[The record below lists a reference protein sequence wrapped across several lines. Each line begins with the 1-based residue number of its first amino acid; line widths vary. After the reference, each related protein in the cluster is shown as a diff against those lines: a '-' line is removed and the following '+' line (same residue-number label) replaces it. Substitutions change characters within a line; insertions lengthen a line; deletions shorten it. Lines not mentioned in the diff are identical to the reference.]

1 MRSHLLPLY
10 VAVLFIHPVFA
21 QTLDPSP
28 GVKPGVVASAA
39 GATLTLD
46 EALARATDAN
56 PSLRAAAR
64 EVSAVEATILQART
78 RPNPELQGLVE
89 DLRNETRV
97 TTVQI
102 NQPIEL
108 GGKRGARIAVAEKNR
123 SAAALALDVQRAE
136 IRADVVTAF
145 ADVLA
150 AQEGVRLAQATAELA
165 QRASGVAARRVLAGR
180 VSPVEETRAR
190 VAEANARLE
199 AATAGYELT
208 AARKRL
214 AGLWGAAE
222 PDFAQV
228 QGNLESLPP
237 LPPLAELN
245 QQLETSPALLRARL
259 EIERRHALAQVERS
273 LRTPDVT
280 VSLGARR
287 NNELGLNQAVVGAS
301 LPLPLFNRNQ
311 GNILEAE
318 RRTDKARDE
327 LAAATVQAANSL
339 AQAHARLD
347 LARQS
352 VTTLR
357 EQILPGAQSAYDAAT
372 RGFELGKFN
381 FLDVLDAQRTLFQ
394 ARAQY
399 QRALAEAYRA
409 AAEIERV
416 LGGAIASAVPVD
428 ANLSTSRMKQESK

>member
-1 MRSHLLPLY
+1 MRSYLLPLGL
-10 VAVLFIHPVFA
+10 AVLFINPVFA
-21 QTLDPSP
+21 QTLDPSLSVRP
-28 GVKPGVVASAA
+28 VVAAPAS
-39 GATLTLD
+39 GASLTLD
-46 EALARATDAN
+46 EALSRATDAN
-56 PSLRAAAR
+56 PTLRAAAR

-89 DLRNETRV
+89 DLRNATRI
-97 TTVQI
+97 TTIQL
-102 NQPIEL
+102 NQPLEL
-108 GGKRGARIAVAEKNR
+108 GGKRGARIAAAETNR
-123 SAAALALDVQRAE
+123 SAASMALDVQRAE

-150 AQEGVRLAQATAELA
+150 AQEGVRLAQATADLA
-165 QRASGVAARRVLAGR
+165 QRASNVAVRRVLAGR

-190 VAEANARLE
+190 VAEANVRLE
-199 AATAGYELT
+199 FAVAVNELAAS
-208 AARKRL
+208 RKRL
-214 AGLWGAAE
+214 AGLWGAAV

-237 LPPLAELN
+237 LPALTDLN

-259 EIERRHALAQVERS
+259 EIERRNALTRVERS

-280 VSLGARR
+280 ISLGARR
-287 NNELGLNQAVVGAS
+287 NNELGLNQAIVGAS

-327 LAAATVQAANSL
+327 LAVTTVQASNAR

-347 LARQS
+347 VARQS

-381 FLDVLDAQRTLFQ
+381 FLEVLDAQRTLFQ

-416 LGGAIASAVPVD
+416 LGGAIASASPVD
-428 ANLSTSRMKQESK
+428 ARLSTPPTK

>member
-1 MRSHLLPLY
+1 MRSHLLPLGL
-10 VAVLFIHPVFA
+10 AVLLINPVFA
-21 QTLDPSP
+21 QNLDPSP
-28 GVKPGVVASAA
+28 TVTPVTHAHAA
-39 GATLTLD
+39 TSSLTLD
-46 EALARATDAN
+46 EALSRAAEAN
-56 PSLRAAAR
+56 PTLRAAER

-89 DLRNETRV
+89 DLRNATRI

-108 GGKRGARIAVAEKNR
+108 GGKRSARIAAAEKNR

-136 IRADVVTAF
+136 IRANVVTAF

-150 AQEGVRLAQATAELA
+150 AQEGLRLAQATSDLA
-165 QRASGVAARRVLAGR
+165 QRASGVAARRVLAGK

-190 VAEANARLE
+190 VAEATVRLE
-199 AATAGYELT
+199 AAVAVNELA

-214 AGLWGAAE
+214 AGLWGAAS

-228 QGNLESLPP
+228 QGNLENLPP
-237 LPPLAELN
+237 LPPLDDLN

-259 EIERRHALAQVERS
+259 EIERRSALTRVERS

-287 NNELGLNQAVVGAS
+287 NNELGLNQAIVGAS

-327 LAAATVQAANSL
+327 LAAATVQASNSL
-339 AQAHARLD
+339 AQAHSRLD
-347 LARQS
+347 VARQS

-372 RGFELGKFN
+372 KGFELGKFN
-381 FLDVLDAQRTLFQ
+381 FLEVLDAQRTLFQ
-394 ARAQY
+394 AKAQY

-416 LGGAIASAVPVD
+416 LGGAPASPSLADPR
-428 ANLSTSRMKQESK
+428 LSTPPTP

>member
-1 MRSHLLPLY
+1 MRSHLLPLGL
-10 VAVLFIHPVFA
+10 AVLFINPVFA

-28 GVKPGVVASAA
+28 AVTPVTDART
-39 GATLTLD
+39 ATSSLTLD
-46 EALARATDAN
+46 EALSRAVEAN
-56 PSLRAAAR
+56 PALRAAAR
-64 EVSAVEATILQART
+64 EVSAVDATILQART
-78 RPNPELQGLVE
+78 RPNPGLQGLVE
-89 DLRNETRV
+89 DLRNATRI

-108 GGKRGARIAVAEKNR
+108 GGKRGARIAAAEKNR
-123 SAAALALDVQRAE
+123 SAASLALDVQRAE

-150 AQEGVRLAQATAELA
+150 AQEGLRLAQATADLA
-165 QRASGVAARRVLAGR
+165 QRASGVAARRVLAGK

-190 VAEANARLE
+190 VAEANVRLD
-199 AATAGYELT
+199 AAVAVNEL
-208 AARKRL
+208 AASRKRL
-214 AGLWGAAE
+214 AGLWGAAS

-228 QGNLESLPP
+228 QGNLGTLPP

-259 EIERRHALAQVERS
+259 EIERRSALTQVERS
-273 LRTPDVT
+273 LRVPDVT

-287 NNELGLNQAVVGAS
+287 NNELGMNQAIVGAS

-327 LAAATVQAANSL
+327 LAVATVRATNTL
-339 AQAHARLD
+339 AQAHSRLD
-347 LARQS
+347 VARQS

-372 RGFELGKFN
+372 KGFELGKFN
-381 FLDVLDAQRTLFQ
+381 FLEVLDAQRTLFQ

-399 QRALAEAYRA
+399 QRSLAEAYRA

-416 LGGAIASAVPVD
+416 LGGAIASPSLV
-428 ANLSTSRMKQESK
+428 NTRISTPSTP

>member
-1 MRSHLLPLY
+1 MRSHLLPLGL
-10 VAVLFIHPVFA
+10 AVLFINPVFA
-21 QTLDPSP
+21 QPLDPSLSVRP
-28 GVKPGVVASAA
+28 VVAAPAS
-39 GATLTLD
+39 GASLTLD
-46 EALARATDAN
+46 EALSRATDAN
-56 PSLRAAAR
+56 PTLRAAAR
-64 EVSAVEATILQART
+64 EVSAVDATILQART

-89 DLRNETRV
+89 DLRNATRI

-108 GGKRGARIAVAEKNR
+108 GGKRGARIAAAEKNR
-123 SAAALALDVQRAE
+123 SAASLALDVQRAE

-150 AQEGVRLAQATAELA
+150 AQEGLRLAQATADLA
-165 QRASGVAARRVLAGR
+165 QRASGVAARRVLAGK

-190 VAEANARLE
+190 VAEANVRLE
-199 AATAGYELT
+199 AAVAVNEL
-208 AARKRL
+208 AASRKRL
-214 AGLWGAAE
+214 AGLWGAAI

-237 LPPLAELN
+237 LPPLTDLN

-259 EIERRHALAQVERS
+259 EIERRSALTRVERS

-280 VSLGARR
+280 ISLGARR
-287 NNELGLNQAVVGAS
+287 NNELGLNQAIVGAS

-327 LAAATVQAANSL
+327 LAAATVQASNAL

-347 LARQS
+347 LARHS

-357 EQILPGAQSAYDAAT
+357 EQILPGAQRAYDAAT

-399 QRALAEAYRA
+399 QRALAEAHRA

-416 LGGAIASAVPVD
+416 LGAAVTTASAVD
-428 ANLSTSRMKQESK
+428 AHLSTSRMQQESK

>member
-1 MRSHLLPLY
+1 MRSHLLPLGL
-10 VAVLFIHPVFA
+10 AVLFITPVYA
-21 QTLDPSP
+21 QTLDPALSVRP
-28 GVKPGVVASAA
+28 AAVVPVA
-39 GATLTLD
+39 GTTLTLD
-46 EALARATDAN
+46 EALSRATDAN

-89 DLRNETRV
+89 DLRNETRI

-108 GGKRGARIAVAEKNR
+108 GGKRGARISAAEKNR
-123 SAAALALDVQRAE
+123 SAAALALDAQRAE

-150 AQEGVRLAQATAELA
+150 AQEGVRLAQATADLA
-165 QRASGVAARRVLAGR
+165 QRASGVAARRVQAGR

-190 VAEANARLE
+190 VAEANVRME
-199 AATAGYELT
+199 AATAGYQLA

-237 LPPLAELN
+237 LPLLTDLN

-259 EIERRHALAQVERS
+259 EIERRSALTRVERS
-273 LRTPDVT
+273 LGTPDVT

-287 NNELGLNQAVVGAS
+287 NNELGLNQAIVGAS

-327 LAAATVQAANSL
+327 LAAATVQASNAL

-372 RGFELGKFN
+372 RGFELGKFS
-381 FLDVLDAQRTLFQ
+381 FLEVLDAQRTLFQ

-416 LGGAIASAVPVD
+416 LGGAIAS
-428 ANLSTSRMKQESK
+428 TSPIDDRIATPRTK

>member
-1 MRSHLLPLY
+1 MRSHLLPLGL
-10 VAVLFIHPVFA
+10 AVLFSNPVFA
-21 QTLDPSP
+21 QTLDPSLAVRP
-28 GVKPGVVASAA
+28 VAAAPSA
-39 GATLTLD
+39 GTSLTLD
-46 EALARATDAN
+46 DALSRATDAN
-56 PSLRAAAR
+56 PSLRAATR
-64 EVSAVEATILQART
+64 EVSAVDATILQART
-78 RPNPELQGLVE
+78 RPNPVLQGLVE
-89 DLRNETRV
+89 DLRNETRS
-97 TTVQI
+97 TTIQVS
-102 NQPIEL
+102 QPIEL
-108 GGKRGARIAVAEKNR
+108 GGKRGARIAAAETNR
-123 SAAALALDVQRAE
+123 SAASLALDVQRAE
-136 IRADVVTAF
+136 IRADVITAF

-150 AQEGVRLAQATAELA
+150 AQEGVRLTQATADLA
-165 QRASGVAARRVLAGR
+165 QRASIVAARRVLAGR

-190 VAEANARLE
+190 VAEASVRLE
-199 AATAGYELT
+199 VAVAVNELAAS
-208 AARKRL
+208 RKRL
-214 AGLWGAAE
+214 AGLWGAAS

-237 LPPLAELN
+237 LPRLVDLN

-259 EIERRHALAQVERS
+259 EIERRSALTRVERS

-280 VSLGARR
+280 ISLGARR

-301 LPLPLFNRNQ
+301 LPLPLLNRNQ

-327 LAAATVQAANSL
+327 LAVASLQASNSL
-339 AQAHARLD
+339 AQAHSRLD
-347 LARQS
+347 VARQS

-381 FLDVLDAQRTLFQ
+381 FLEVLDAQRTLFQ

-416 LGGAIASAVPVD
+416 LGGAVASASPVD
-428 ANLSTSRMKQESK
+428 ARISTPNTK

>member
-1 MRSHLLPLY
+1 MRSYLLPLGL
-10 VAVLFIHPVFA
+10 AVLFINPVFA
-21 QTLDPSP
+21 QTLDPSLSVRP
-28 GVKPGVVASAA
+28 AVAAPAS
-39 GATLTLD
+39 GASLTLD
-46 EALARATDAN
+46 EALSRATDAN
-56 PSLRAAAR
+56 PTLRAAAR
-64 EVSAVEATILQART
+64 EVSAVDATILQAKT

-89 DLRNETRV
+89 DLRNATRI

-102 NQPIEL
+102 NQPLEL
-108 GGKRGARIAVAEKNR
+108 GGKRGARIAAAETNR
-123 SAAALALDVQRAE
+123 SAASLALDVQRAE

-150 AQEGVRLAQATAELA
+150 AQEGLRLAQATADLA
-165 QRASGVAARRVLAGR
+165 QRASGVAARRVLAGK

-190 VAEANARLE
+190 VAEANVRLE
-199 AATAGYELT
+199 AAVAVNELA

-214 AGLWGAAE
+214 AGLWGAAV
-222 PDFAQV
+222 PDFGQV

-237 LPPLAELN
+237 LPPLSDLN
-245 QQLETSPALLRARL
+245 QQLETSPALQRARL
-259 EIERRHALAQVERS
+259 EIERRNALTRVERS

-280 VSLGARR
+280 ISLGARR
-287 NNELGLNQAVVGAS
+287 NNELGLNQAIVGAS

-318 RRTDKARDE
+318 RRTDKARAE
-327 LAAATVQAANSL
+327 LAAATVQASNSL
-339 AQAHARLD
+339 AQAHSRLEV
-347 LARQS
+347 ARQS

-372 RGFELGKFN
+372 KGFELGKFN
-381 FLDVLDAQRTLFQ
+381 FLEVLDAQRTLFQ

-416 LGGAIASAVPVD
+416 LGGAIASASPVD
-428 ANLSTSRMKQESK
+428 TRISTPRTK

>member
-1 MRSHLLPLY
+1 MRSYLLPLF
-10 VAVLFIHPVFA
+10 VAVLFSHPVIA
-21 QTLDPSP
+21 QTLDPSLGARSAEGAP
-28 GVKPGVVASAA
+28 VAGVS
-39 GATLTLD
+39 LTLD
-46 EALARATDAN
+46 EALSRAINAN
-56 PSLRAAAR
+56 PSLRAAAH
-64 EVSAVEATILQART
+64 EVRAVDATVLQAKA

-89 DLRNETRV
+89 DLRNETRI

-108 GGKRGARIAVAEKNR
+108 GGKRGARIAAAEKNR
-123 SAAALALDVQRAE
+123 SAAALALDAQRAE

-150 AQEGVRLAQATAELA
+150 AQEGVRLAEATTDLA
-165 QRASGVAARRVLAGR
+165 QRATHVAARRVLAGR

-190 VAEANARLE
+190 VAEANVRME
-199 AATAGYELT
+199 AATAGYELA

-214 AGLWGAAE
+214 AGLWGAAA

-237 LPPLAELN
+237 LPPLADLN

-259 EIERRHALAQVERS
+259 EIERRSALTQVERS

-287 NNELGLNQAVVGAS
+287 NNELGLNQAVIGAS

-318 RRTDKARDE
+318 RRTDKAREE
-327 LAAATVQAANSL
+327 LVAATVQAANAL
-339 AQAHARLD
+339 AQAHSRLD
-347 LARQS
+347 VARQS
-352 VTTLR
+352 VNALR

-372 RGFELGKFN
+372 RGFELGKFS
-381 FLDVLDAQRTLFQ
+381 FLEVLDAQRTLFQ

-399 QRALAEAYRA
+399 QRALADAYRA

-416 LGGAIASAVPVD
+416 LGGAIISPTLVD
-428 ANLSTSRMKQESK
+428 TRISTSPKP

>member
-1 MRSHLLPLY
+1 MRSHLLPLGL
-10 VAVLFIHPVFA
+10 AVLFIHPVIA
-21 QTLDPSP
+21 QTLDPSLS
-28 GVKPGVVASAA
+28 VRPGVVASAT
-39 GATLTLD
+39 GASLTLD
-46 EALARATDAN
+46 EALSRAVGAN
-56 PSLRAAAR
+56 PTLRAAAR
-64 EVSAVEATILQART
+64 EVSAVDATILQAQT
-78 RPNPELQGLVE
+78 RPNPGLQGLVE
-89 DLRNETRV
+89 DLRNATRI

-108 GGKRGARIAVAEKNR
+108 GGKRGARIAAAEKNR
-123 SAAALALDVQRAE
+123 SAASLALDVQRAE
-136 IRADVVTAF
+136 VRADVVTAF

-150 AQEGVRLAQATAELA
+150 AQEGVHLAQATADLA
-165 QRASGVAARRVLAGR
+165 QRARNVAARRVLAGR

-190 VAEANARLE
+190 VAEANVRME
-199 AATAGYELT
+199 AAVAVNEL
-208 AARKRL
+208 AASRKRL
-214 AGLWGAAE
+214 AGLWGAAV

-237 LPPLAELN
+237 LPPLTELS
-245 QQLETSPALLRARL
+245 QQLETSPALLRARM
-259 EIERRHALAQVERS
+259 EVERRSALTRVERS

-280 VSLGARR
+280 ISLGTRR
-287 NNELGLNQAVVGAS
+287 NNELGLNQVIVGAS

-311 GNILEAE
+311 GNVLEAE

-327 LAAATVQAANSL
+327 LAAVAVQASNRL

-372 RGFELGKFN
+372 KGFELGKFN
-381 FLDVLDAQRTLFQ
+381 FLEVLDAQRTLFQ

-409 AAEIERV
+409 AAEIERT
-416 LGGAIASAVPVD
+416 LGGAVANATLVD
-428 ANLSTSRMKQESK
+428 ARISTSPTP

>member
-1 MRSHLLPLY
+1 MRSHLLPLGL
-10 VAVLFIHPVFA
+10 AVLFINPVVA
-21 QTLDPSP
+21 QTLDSSP
-28 GVKPGVVASAA
+28 VVAPVTDARAA
-39 GATLTLD
+39 TSSLTLD
-46 EALARATDAN
+46 EALSRAVEAN
-56 PSLRAAAR
+56 PTLRAAAR
-64 EVSAVEATILQART
+64 EVSAVDATILQART

-89 DLRNETRV
+89 DLRNETRI
-97 TTVQI
+97 TTLQI

-108 GGKRGARIAVAEKNR
+108 GGKRGARIAAAETNR
-123 SAAALALDVQRAE
+123 SAASLALDVQRAE

-150 AQEGVRLAQATAELA
+150 AQEGLRLAQATADLA
-165 QRASGVAARRVLAGR
+165 QRASSVAARRVLAGR

-190 VAEANARLE
+190 VAEANVRLE
-199 AATAGYELT
+199 AVVAVNELA

-214 AGLWGAAE
+214 AGLWGAAI

-259 EIERRHALAQVERS
+259 EIERRSALTRVERS

-280 VSLGARR
+280 ISLGARR
-287 NNELGLNQAVVGAS
+287 NNELGLNQAIVGAS

-327 LAAATVQAANSL
+327 LAVATVQASNSL
-339 AQAHARLD
+339 AQAHSRLD
-347 LARQS
+347 VARQS
-352 VTTLR
+352 VTALR
-357 EQILPGAQSAYDAAT
+357 EQILPGAQSAYDAASK
-372 RGFELGKFN
+372 GFELGKFN
-381 FLDVLDAQRTLFQ
+381 FLEVLDAQRTLFL

-416 LGGAIASAVPVD
+416 LGGAIASTSRAD
-428 ANLSTSRMKQESK
+428 ARVSTSPTP

>member
-1 MRSHLLPLY
+1 MRSHLLPLGL
-10 VAVLFIHPVFA
+10 AVLFINPVLA
-21 QTLDPSP
+21 QTLDPSLSFRP
-28 GVKPGVVASAA
+28 VVAAPA
-39 GATLTLD
+39 GASLTLE
-46 EALARATDAN
+46 EALSRATDVN
-56 PSLRAAAR
+56 PTLRAAAR
-64 EVSAVEATILQART
+64 EVSAVDATILQAHA

-89 DLRNETRV
+89 DLRNATRI

-108 GGKRGARIAVAEKNR
+108 GGKRGARIAAAEKNR
-123 SAAALALDVQRAE
+123 SAASLALDVQRAE

-150 AQEGVRLAQATAELA
+150 AQEGLRLAQATADLA
-165 QRASGVAARRVLAGR
+165 QRASGVAARRVLAGK

-190 VAEANARLE
+190 VAEANVRLE
-199 AATAGYELT
+199 AAVAVNEL
-208 AARKRL
+208 AASRKRL
-214 AGLWGAAE
+214 AGLWGAAI

-237 LPPLAELN
+237 LPPLTDLN
-245 QQLETSPALLRARL
+245 QQLETSPALLRARM
-259 EIERRHALAQVERS
+259 EIERRIALTRVERS
-273 LRTPDVT
+273 QRTPDVT
-280 VSLGARR
+280 ISLGARR
-287 NNELGLNQAVVGAS
+287 NNELELNQAIVGAS

-327 LAAATVQAANSL
+327 LAAATVQASNSL
-339 AQAHARLD
+339 AQAHSRLD
-347 LARQS
+347 VARQS

-372 RGFELGKFN
+372 KGFELGKFN
-381 FLDVLDAQRTLFQ
+381 FLEVLDAQRTLFQ

-399 QRALAEAYRA
+399 QRALAESYRA

-416 LGGAIASAVPVD
+416 LGGAIASASPVD
-428 ANLSTSRMKQESK
+428 ARISTPPTK

>member
-1 MRSHLLPLY
+1 MRNYLWPLGL
-10 VAVLFIHPVFA
+10 AVLFINPVFA
-21 QTLDPSP
+21 QTLDPSLSVRP
-28 GVKPGVVASAA
+28 VVAAPAS
-39 GATLTLD
+39 GASLTLD
-46 EALARATDAN
+46 EALSRATDAN
-56 PSLRAAAR
+56 PTLRAAAR
-64 EVSAVEATILQART
+64 EVSAVDATVLQART

-89 DLRNETRV
+89 DLRNATRI

-108 GGKRGARIAVAEKNR
+108 GGKRGARIAAAEKNR
-123 SAAALALDVQRAE
+123 SAASLALDVQRAE

-150 AQEGVRLAQATAELA
+150 AQEGLRLAQATADLA
-165 QRASGVAARRVLAGR
+165 QRASGVAARRVLAGK

-190 VAEANARLE
+190 VAEANVRLE
-199 AATAGYELT
+199 AAVAVNEL
-208 AARKRL
+208 AASRKRL
-214 AGLWGAAE
+214 AGLWGAAI

-237 LPPLAELN
+237 LPPLTDLN

-259 EIERRHALAQVERS
+259 EIERRSALTRVERS

-280 VSLGARR
+280 ISLGARR
-287 NNELGLNQAVVGAS
+287 NNELGLNQAIVGAS

-327 LAAATVQAANSL
+327 LAAATVQASNSL
-339 AQAHARLD
+339 TQAHSRLD
-347 LARQS
+347 VARQS

-372 RGFELGKFN
+372 KGFELGKFN
-381 FLDVLDAQRTLFQ
+381 FLEVLDAQRTLFQ

-399 QRALAEAYRA
+399 QRALAESYRA

-416 LGGAIASAVPVD
+416 LGGAVGSPSPVD
-428 ANLSTSRMKQESK
+428 TRISTPLTP